1 MVARRALDLGG
12 KSRWADAAVLVCAV
26 VLGAAGL
33 EIALRIAYRHSL
45 DFNMEMWKYAVAM
58 KRTVADPNLGFVHA
72 PNTSAFLMGA
82 DVRISSQ
89 GLRDR
94 EYSLEKP
101 AGVYRI
107 LMLGDS
113 TTLGWGVKVEDTAA
127 KVLERE
133 LGPGFEVINSGVGN
147 YGTVQEV
154 TYYKTRGRLF
164 HPDLVILQ
172 YFINDPEPVP
182 RRKEVWLLDHSYLL
196 AFSMSRWDR
205 LLRVLAKRPDW
216 REYYASLYDEK
227 SQGYQ
232 MARGALGDLARMVRG
247 DGARLL
253 VAILPELRVINGD
266 YPFEGET
273 RKIKEVVGSE
283 GVTVIDL
290 IDGLRGHG
298 PERSLWVTELDPH
311 PNAKANALIAAQL
324 LAWVREAGQV
334 SLRGK

>member
-1 MVARRALDLGG
+1 MGA
-12 KSRWADAAVLVCAV
+12 KSRWADAAVFVCALA
-26 VLGAAGL
+26 LGALGL
-33 EIALRIAYRHSL
+33 ELALRIAYRHSL
-45 DFNMEMWKYAVAM
+45 DFSMEMWKYAVAL
-58 KRTVADPNLGFVHA
+58 KRPVADPDLGFVHA

-82 DVRISSQ
+82 DMRISSQ

-154 TYYKTRGRLF
+154 AYYKTRGRLF

-182 RRKEVWLLDHSYLL
+182 ARREGWLLDHSYLL
-196 AFSMSRWDR
+196 AFSVSRWDG
-205 LLRVLAKRPDW
+205 LLRVLGKRPDW
-216 REYYASLYDEK
+216 RQYYASLYDEK
-227 SQGYQ
+227 NEGYQ
-232 MARGALGDLARMVRG
+232 RARGALAELARSVRW
-247 DGARLL
+247 DGARLV
-253 VAILPELRVINGD
+253 VAILPELRVIEGD
-266 YPFEGET
+266 YPFERET
-273 RKIKEVVGSE
+273 RLIKDALAAE
-283 GVTVIDL
+283 GVPVIDL
-290 IDGLRGHG
+290 IEGLRGHG
-298 PERSLWVTELDPH
+298 PERELWVTRLDPH
-311 PNAKANALIAAQL
+311 PNAKANALIAKQL
-324 LAWVREAGQV
+324 LGWVRQG
-334 SLRGK
+334 R